1 MLRQKR
7 LRRIVGAVLIV
18 TGALLMWLAPEPTFG
33 GPAGAGLILLFAGIA
48 LELVGLALERRANG
62 K

>member
-7 LRRIVGAVLIV
+7 LRRAAGAVLVV

-33 GPAGAGLILLFAGIA
+33 GPAGAGLILLVAGIV
-48 LELVGLALERRANG
+48 LEFVGLALERRKG
-62 K
+62 P